1 MTPINELYNVSS
13 GVIQQRV
20 KELKLDEKPDKFSEV
35 LSGAMKMV
43 DETNGYFNKVAEEE
57 LYRRYAVKVFA
68 LCRRYLGNDDDAKD
82 LMLET
87 LIQALDKIDSFKY
100 TREGSLY
107 GWIRRIAINKAINQ
121 IKRHRWRM
129 IPMDLW
135 TQDNIPEP
143 TEDEVIDIPNE
154 RILEWISELPESRRT
169 VFNLHCVDGYSHKEI
184 SQMLGITE
192 TASTS
197 LLAKARKTL
206 KEKIRQYLKEQ
217 NK

>member
-1 MTPINELYNVSS
+1 MMNLVHLNEQMLAKSC
-13 GVIQQRV
+13 
-20 KELKLDEKPDKFSEV
+20 SE
-35 LSGAMKMV
+35 G
-43 DETNGYFNKVAEEE
+43 NKAAEEE

-68 LCRRYLGNDDDAKD
+68 LCRRYLRNDDDAKD

-87 LIQALDKIDSFKY
+87 LIQALGKIDSFKY

-107 GWIRRIAINKAINQ
+107 GWIRRIAINKALNQ

-154 RILEWISELPESRRT
+154 RILAWITELPESRRT

-184 SQMLGITE
+184 SQTLGITE

-206 KEKIRQYLKEQ
+206 KQKIRQYLKEH

>member
-1 MTPINELYNVSS
+1 MMNLVHLNEQMLAKSC
-13 GVIQQRV
+13 
-20 KELKLDEKPDKFSEV
+20 SE
-35 LSGAMKMV
+35 G
-43 DETNGYFNKVAEEE
+43 NKAAEEE
-57 LYRRYAVKVFA
+57 LYRRYAVKVYA
-68 LCRRYLGNDDDAKD
+68 LCRRYLGNDDEAKD

-87 LIQALDKIDSFKY
+87 LIQALGKIDSFKY

-121 IKRHRWRM
+121 IRRHRWRM

-169 VFNLHCVDGYSHKEI
+169 VFNLYCVDGYSHKEI